1 MTGNIMNLQNI
12 KTNMLND
19 LKGIERDAIT
29 EQEVEKTLVDNFDE
43 PLMKSDH
50 EQKLAEW
57 FQELGMYGDIHSRP
71 IGSIQVGFFQISF
84 HENYV
89 DPGSVDYVY
98 TYRIEQIEFN

>member
-1 MTGNIMNLQNI
+1 MKNLQTI
-12 KTNMLND
+12 KHNMLND

-29 EQEVEKTLVDNFDE
+29 KEQVEAALKANFDE
-43 PLMKSDH
+43 PLMKSDQD
-50 EQKLAEW
+50 QKMAEW
-57 FQELGMYGDIHSRP
+57 FQELGMYGDIHSRQ

-98 TYRIEQIEFN
+98 TYEIEQVEWAGIN